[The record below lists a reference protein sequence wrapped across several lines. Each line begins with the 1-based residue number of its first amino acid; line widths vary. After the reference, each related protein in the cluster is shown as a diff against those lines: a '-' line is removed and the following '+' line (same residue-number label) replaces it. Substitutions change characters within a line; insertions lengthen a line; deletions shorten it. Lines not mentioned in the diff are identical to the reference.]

1 MYENSDRYLALAL
14 ASRKALRSLN
24 QYVKQGTVDAQ
35 LQNIFDQVVESLKAT
50 KNDNNLFGLMPT
62 ESPFTN
68 YEQVQTLEEVENEH
82 KEIDIV
88 SKLSQPLASY
98 PDEKQRRSEAGPV
111 IEFFYM
117 LENRALHLYSSQ
129 IGSRE
134 L

>member
-24 QYVKQGTVDAQ
+24 EYVKLGTVDDQ
-35 LQNIFDQVVESLKAT
+35 LQKIFDEVVQSLTAT
-50 KNDNNLFGLMPT
+50 KDANNLFGLMPT
-62 ESPFTN
+62 ESPFTY
-68 YEQVQTLEEVENEH
+68 YEQVQTLEEVESEQ
-82 KEIDIV
+82 KDIV
-88 SKLSQPLASY
+88 EKLSRRLGSY
-98 PDEKQRRSEAGPV
+98 QDESKRRNEAQAA

-117 LENRALHLYSSQ
+117 LENRALHRYSSQ